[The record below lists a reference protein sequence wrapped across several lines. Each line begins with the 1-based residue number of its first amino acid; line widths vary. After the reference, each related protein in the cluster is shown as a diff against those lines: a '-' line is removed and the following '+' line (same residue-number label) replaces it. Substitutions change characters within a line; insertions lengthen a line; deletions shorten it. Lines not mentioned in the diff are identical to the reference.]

1 MKTFAQWAADHGLSE
16 SEKGVAEAA
25 WKAARGRRMKVFHNT
40 EFTGHW
46 PVGTAA
52 LVVAE
57 NAATAAVLLRDELA
71 KQGLDQEVLAAH
83 MVELKLKDDKRQVIV
98 LLNGNY

>member
-25 WKAARGRRMKVFHNT
+25 WKAALGRRMKVFHNT
-40 EFTGHW
+40 AFTGHW

-52 LVVAE
+52 LVVAP
-57 NAATAAVLLRDELA
+57 NAATAAVMLRDELA
-71 KQGLDQEVLAAH
+71 KQGLDQPVHASD
-83 MVELKLKDDKRQVIV
+83 MIELNIDDSSVIV
-98 LLNGNY
+98 LLNGDY